1 MKLTVISNT
10 FCLAVT
16 GSSDAVTEHN
26 KDSPNKL
33 CNKFHDFIQHKT
45 PLTTIDAVVDECL
58 EIIRTQRKRAINE
71 LA

>member
-26 KDSPNKL
+26 KDNQISCAMNSMI
-33 CNKFHDFIQHKT
+33 FIQHKT
-45 PLTTIDAVVDECL
+45 PLTKMDAAV
-58 EIIRTQRKRAINE
+58 N
-71 LA
+71 